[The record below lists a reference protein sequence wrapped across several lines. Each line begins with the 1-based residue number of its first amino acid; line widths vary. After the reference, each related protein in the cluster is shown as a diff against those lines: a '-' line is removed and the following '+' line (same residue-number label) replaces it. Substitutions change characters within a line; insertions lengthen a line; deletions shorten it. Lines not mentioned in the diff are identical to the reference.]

1 MDKNGFI
8 YINTRLSPKNSG
20 KADSYARA
28 IMILDE
34 VLPYQDVTDLKEN
47 GNKPAQFDVSMLTAF
62 LVTVEQK
69 DIEQFKFVPSDGA
82 LKVSSDDDVTS
93 LSQALSQVLS
103 QVCPK
108 LDVSHYPDAT
118 AILIA
123 LCKEPQSLKELMEK
137 TKEKNRGRIKNNVL
151 QHLCES
157 GLVEPTITDVPNS
170 PKQKYTLTDNGREKL
185 QTIL

>member
-1 MDKNGFI
+1 M
-8 YINTRLSPKNSG
+8 THE
-20 KADSYARA
+20 ARA
-28 IMILDE
+28 ELKL
-34 VLPYQDVTDLKEN
+34 VLAMPCKKE
-47 GNKPAQFDVSMLTAF
+47 
-62 LVTVEQK
+62 E
-69 DIEQFKFVPSDGA
+69 
-82 LKVSSDDDVTS
+82 DVTS

-151 QHLCES
+151 QLKLYEHLK
-157 GLVEPTITDVPNS
+157 V
-170 PKQKYTLTDNGREKL
+170 
-185 QTIL
+185 